1 MADEIHYCKITKNG
15 TYYHLNFLRVP
26 KNGGKKK
33 RKYFYCINLPLRR
46 KRHKRSIKEK
56 GKTENKSPES

>member
-26 KNGGKKK
+26 KNGGKKEK
-33 RKYFYCINLPLRR
+33 KILLLY
-46 KRHKRSIKEK
+46 KSTTQKEK
-56 GKTENKSPES
+56 TQKEYQRNGQN